1 MEKRTI
7 LIISLLAIFILST
20 GIYIFFFSASTKTCN
35 DGTLY
40 AQCSKIQPY
49 YCFMGDLVEMASV
62 CGCSNLSIVE
72 GNKCISQYKDGG
84 KIVTLNYVLRGK
96 EGKIGFIVYEELY
109 NYLAD
114 IPRYMEFQENFTLLD
129 FRLRMLDDANQ
140 RELLL
145 PLVVEIQ
152 DITKNK
158 EDQARIAIS
167 LVQNI
172 PFGNSDKVA
181 VFGNIV
187 SDYQRYPYEV
197 LYDNE
202 GVCGEKSELI
212 VFLLRELG
220 YGTAFL
226 YYSDENHEAAGIKC
240 PKEYGVDDSEFCFV
254 ETTGPS
260 IITDDKTEYVS
271 FSELKSY
278 PQVLIAFNDGR
289 ALEKYEYEYNDAKN
303 LIAIRESAK
312 DDGIINFL
320 QYLQYKILKSK
331 YGLVS
336 FS

>member
-1 MEKRTI
+1 
-7 LIISLLAIFILST
+7 
-20 GIYIFFFSASTKTCN
+20 
-35 DGTLY
+35 
-40 AQCSKIQPY
+40 
-49 YCFMGDLVEMASV
+49 MGDLVEMASV
-62 CGCSNLSIVE
+62 CGCSNFSVVE
-72 GNKCISQYKDGG
+72 GNKCLSQYKEGG
-84 KIVTLNYVLRGK
+84 KIVTLNYVLRGE
-96 EGKIGFIVYEELY
+96 EGKIDFIVYEKLY

-114 IPRYMEFQENFTLLD
+114 IPRFVDFQENFTLLD
-129 FRLRMLDDANQ
+129 FRLRMLDDENQ

-145 PLVVEIQ
+145 PLVAEIQ

-172 PFGNSDKVA
+172 PFGGSDKIVR
-181 VFGNIV
+181 FGNIV
-187 SDYQRYPYEV
+187 SEYQRYPYEV

-202 GVCGEKSELI
+202 GVCGEKSELMI
-212 VFLLRELG
+212 FLLREIG
-220 YGTAFL
+220 YGAAFL
-226 YYSDENHEAAGIKC
+226 YYSGENHEAVGIKC

-260 IITDDKTEYVS
+260 IITDDKTEYIT

-278 PQVLIAFNDGR
+278 PQVLIASNDGL
-289 ALEKYEYEYNDAKN
+289 AFQKYEYEYIDAKN
-303 LIAIRESAK
+303 MIAIRKSAK
-312 DDGIINFL
+312 DDGIINYI

>member
-1 MEKRTI
+1 MEKRII
-7 LIISLLAIFILST
+7 LVISLLGIFILSI
-20 GIYIFFFSASTKTCN
+20 GVYLLFFSSSMKTCN

-62 CGCSNLSIVE
+62 CGCSNFSVVE
-72 GNKCISQYKDGG
+72 GNKCLSQYKEGG
-84 KIVTLNYVLRGK
+84 KIVTLNYVLRGE
-96 EGKIGFIVYEELY
+96 EGKIDFIVYEKLY

-114 IPRYMEFQENFTLLD
+114 IPRFVDFQENFTLLD
-129 FRLRMLDDANQ
+129 FRLRMLDDENQ

-145 PLVVEIQ
+145 PLVAEIQ

-172 PFGNSDKVA
+172 PFGGSDKIVR
-181 VFGNIV
+181 FGNIV
-187 SDYQRYPYEV
+187 SEYQRYPYEV

-202 GVCGEKSELI
+202 GVCGEKSELMI
-212 VFLLRELG
+212 FLLREIG
-220 YGTAFL
+220 YGAAFL
-226 YYSDENHEAAGIKC
+226 YYSGENHEAVGIKC

-260 IITDDKTEYVS
+260 IITDDKTEYIT

-278 PQVLIAFNDGR
+278 PQVLIASNDGL
-289 ALEKYEYEYNDAKN
+289 AFQKYEYEYIDAKN
-303 LIAIRESAK
+303 MIAIRKSAK
-312 DDGIINFL
+312 DDGIINYI